1 MRKLLILILFIC
13 SSCEIEYDGET
24 KLVVKGNVKNEN
36 NQPINNQKIKLF
48 ASRNSS
54 YLPFV
59 FYLPS
64 ESNFIGTTSTDSS
77 GNFTMVFPKPTFNY
91 NEIIVELNDDSNSLN
106 SKRIV
111 NIKTENFKD
120 FQLNLGENNLFSKSN
135 LCHLQILPNQ
145 VNPEI
150 ELLEM
155 SYIGAV
161 ANEIVYYNLPADYSY
176 YYETEKNV
184 RKNQT
189 IILNYKTKNYN
200 TNSISSQQVAI
211 TIDNSNELTY
221 TLNY

>member
-1 MRKLLILILFIC
+1 
-13 SSCEIEYDGET
+13 
-24 KLVVKGNVKNEN
+24 
-36 NQPINNQKIKLF
+36 
-48 ASRNSS
+48 
-54 YLPFV
+54 
-59 FYLPS
+59 
-64 ESNFIGTTSTDSS
+64 
-77 GNFTMVFPKPTFNY
+77 
-91 NEIIVELNDDSNSLN
+91 
-106 SKRIV
+106 
-111 NIKTENFKD
+111 
-120 FQLNLGENNLFSKSN
+120 
-135 LCHLQILPNQ
+135 
-145 VNPEI
+145 
-150 ELLEM
+150 M